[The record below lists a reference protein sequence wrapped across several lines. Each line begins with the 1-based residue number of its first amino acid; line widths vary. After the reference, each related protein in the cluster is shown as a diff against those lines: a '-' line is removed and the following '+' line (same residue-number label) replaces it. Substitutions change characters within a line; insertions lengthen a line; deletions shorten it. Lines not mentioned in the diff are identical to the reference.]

1 MIKQTDMESI
11 ITLMEQSMKDNG
23 SMISNTEK
31 EKKAGKMDLFSK
43 EITLKERSTESD
55 TTAGTMEVNIL
66 VTGTRI
72 KSMDSEPTVG

>member
-1 MIKQTDMESI
+1 MESI
-11 ITLMEQSMKDNG
+11 ITLMEQSTKVNG
-23 SMISNTEK
+23 LMIFNTEK
-31 EKKAGKMDLFSK
+31 EKKAGKMVLFSK
-43 EITLKERSTESD
+43 VCTTKARNTESD